1 MTRAIATD
9 LERRGYI
16 VFITVTSAQE
26 EQLVRSENRMDIRAL
41 WLDLTAVSLY
51 SALQKTNYY

>member
-16 VFITVTSAQE
+16 VFVTVTSAQE

-41 WLDLTAVSLY
+41 WLDLTTVSLY
-51 SALQKTNYY
+51 SASQRTNYY